1 MGDIVA
7 KGVCESAEIRR
18 SAVSEVYV
26 ESEFAPLRTVV
37 LARSEVSIPASA
49 MSSDDLRFLSAE
61 SRKEIAVGG
70 DMKDF
75 APERQARWEGE
86 REAFRTVLERHGIQ
100 VHRPRPLTPVEKA
113 TAGDGYANFFARDPF
128 FTVGN
133 QVVEA
138 SMRLLHR
145 RREVLPLREV
155 MRDHV
160 YPSDC
165 GYVAV
170 PMPEV
175 AAPDDPTLGPGPFLE
190 GGDVL
195 VLGKKV
201 FVGTSG
207 LASNP
212 LGIQWLAKFLAPYGY
227 TVEKVRLHR
236 RILHLDCALG
246 FIREGLLV
254 ACEEALLDGIPDPLK
269 EWERITVDLDQAT
282 SLATNGLPLGPDVY
296 VTDPEFSFLGREIE
310 KFGVHVEYV
319 DFSIT
324 RSLGGSFRCSTQPLL
339 RKF

>member
-18 SAVSEVYV
+18 CAVSEVYV

-296 VTDPEFSFLGREIE
+296 VTDPEFSFVGREIE

>member
-1 MGDIVA
+1 M
-7 KGVCESAEIRR
+7 
-18 SAVSEVYV
+18 SEVYV

-49 MSSDDLRFLSAE
+49 MSSDDLRFLPAE

-86 REAFRTVLERHGIQ
+86 REAFRTVLARHGIQ

-133 QVVEA
+133 QVIEA

-155 MRDHV
+155 MREHV

-165 GYVAV
+165 AYVAV

-212 LGIQWLAKFLAPYGY
+212 LGIQWLAKFLSPYGY

-254 ACEEALLDGIPDPLK
+254 ACEEALLDGIPDSLK

-296 VTDPEFSFLGREIE
+296 VTDPEFSFLGQEIE